1 MSWAAKLPEQLVTD
15 LLWPLLWTGSME
27 RAAGAWERKHNAN
40 CLLWLLWETDK
51 HWKEQLQK
59 DRRRWEGGK
68 IVKSK
73 QCVRRSTMFIYRWK
87 DRATEMMA
95 GASPVWGCLRGGS
108 YQYLSNDWESSKWG
122 RLFSA
127 VPSDRKKG
135 LEHKLGCRIL
145 SEHQAALL
153 HCLCVVERGPKLPGG
168 CVVSSLEIFKSH
180 LVVGLGILLWVAF
193 WSRGWAEWAL
203 QTPAI
208 LNHSLVVWSM
218 VSVLQIYITSSSRP
232 LTSVRGIL

>member
-1 MSWAAKLPEQLVTD
+1 VSWAAKLPEQLVTD

-127 VPSDRKKG
+127 VPSDRKRGNGHK
-135 LEHKLGCRIL
+135 LEHRKFHMNMRKSFSTLRVT
-145 SEHQAALL
+145 EHWNRLPGR
-153 HCLCVVERGPKLPGG
+153 VVESFLW
-168 CVVSSLEIFKSH
+168 SYFKPH
-180 LVVGLGILLWVAF
+180 LDAFLCKLLWGTSPKGSWTG
-193 WSRGWAEWAL
+193 WSPEVPSNAYDSV
-203 QTPAI
+203 I
-208 LNHSLVVWSM
+208 LWWS
-218 VSVLQIYITSSSRP
+218 
-232 LTSVRGIL
+232 G